1 MILNVFLVAFLFVV
15 FSVFIELCW
24 KGRIIFCLCVR
35 VLVALHCSLLSW
47 KSNGKV
53 SLVLH
58 CSVFTEMHR
67 LVKLPPIDDMNQALM
82 MKTIRLI
89 LSYKAALPAGQRA

>member
-1 MILNVFLVAFLFVV
+1 MLERTYYFLL
-15 FSVFIELCW
+15 
-24 KGRIIFCLCVR
+24 VR
-35 VLVALHCSLLSW
+35 QSACRPLHCSLLSW

-58 CSVFTEMHR
+58 CSVFTEMLR